1 MLFRSAKDVSGVYI
15 FTTKDGSIY
24 VGSSVSLYN
33 RVISYFMP
41 SILQNANR
49 RVLHYFKT
57 HGFTTTTLTLHIIS
71 SSSAMTSLELEQYFL
86 DTLKPN
92 LNVDKFANSTGFHVA
107 VLLGRDFEQH
117 MYLPH
122 RFLDG
127 LEIPLIRRMLLREAS
142 AGQLYWW
149 EVKVTAD
156 PECLVW

>member
-1 MLFRSAKDVSGVYI
+1 MFSYSTTRSINGTKNDITSQFSSYIIENPFHNRKKIASLAKDASGVYI

-92 LNVDKFANSTGFHVA
+92 LNVDKFANSTGFHEPMS
-107 VLLGRDFEQH
+107 D
-117 MYLPH
+117 Y
-122 RFLDG
+122 
-127 LEIPLIRRMLLREAS
+127 
-142 AGQLYWW
+142 
-149 EVKVTAD
+149 
-156 PECLVW
+156 